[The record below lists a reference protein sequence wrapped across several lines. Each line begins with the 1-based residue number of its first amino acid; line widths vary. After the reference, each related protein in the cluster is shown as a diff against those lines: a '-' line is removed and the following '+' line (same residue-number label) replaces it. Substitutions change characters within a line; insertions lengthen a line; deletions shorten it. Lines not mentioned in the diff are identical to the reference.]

1 MRWRMREQTLE
12 AKLARW
18 RSKVRSTIL
27 AVVLV
32 ADESAS
38 SASATVRA
46 VS

>member
-1 MRWRMREQTLE
+1 MTEQVLA

-18 RSKVRSTIL
+18 RSSVLSTIL

-32 ADESAS
+32 TAGSSTSPSASESA
-38 SASATVRA
+38 